1 MIGFICALDVEVSG
15 IKDMM
20 DNPKQKTIAKIT
32 YTSGKIFGK
41 EVVCCECGV
50 GKVNAAMSTQIMI
63 DAFSP
68 DCIINSGIA
77 GSLSKEIAIGDIVIS
92 KDCVQHDYDGTEMGD
107 PLGEIWFCD
116 EKRIDLPANEDL
128 IKKLHLACK
137 ALQDTNITIGRI
149 ATGDTFVAS
158 HDRRTKIADT
168 FSAIA
173 CEMEGGA
180 VAQVCY
186 RNSIPF
192 AVLRCIS
199 DDFNENEFMD
209 YIKFRDIAAKKSISI
224 VENFI
229 KNY

>member
-1 MIGFICALDVEVSG
+1 M
-15 IKDMM
+15 
-20 DNPKQKTIAKIT
+20 
-32 YTSGKIFGK
+32 
-41 EVVCCECGV
+41 
-50 GKVNAAMSTQIMI
+50 
-63 DAFSP
+63 
-68 DCIINSGIA
+68 
-77 GSLSKEIAIGDIVIS
+77 IS

-116 EKRIDLPANEDL
+116 ERRIDLPADKILIEKLNE
-128 IKKLHLACK
+128 ACQS
-137 ALQDTNITIGRI
+137 LQDTNITIGRI

-168 FSAIA
+168 FSAVA

-209 YIKFRDIAAKKSISI
+209 YIKFRDIAANKTISI